1 MPKRMFPKVT
11 DQVAA
16 HLRAELCRGR
26 WIAEMPGRHEVA
38 AELGVSPQT
47 AQAALALLER
57 EGLLVSQGSG
67 RPRRIEPQKVAA
79 TGRPV
84 LRVAILVAA
93 AADRR
98 TDYMVDLKHELIGA
112 GHAAFFTPW
121 FIPDYGMNVRS
132 ITSYFRRTE
141 ADAWIVAAGARP
153 LLEWFVKREVPA
165 FAVFGRLTG
174 LPLAGAITDKRS
186 AIAKATRQ
194 LIELGHRRI
203 VFLTRRALRIPQQA
217 PILQVF
223 LDELEAHGISTGP
236 YNLPDWEEDLDG
248 FHRLL
253 NNLFQHTA
261 PTALIVDESIFF
273 VATMLFL
280 QSRRLQVPEDVSL
293 ICTDSDPHFTWC
305 RPSVAHIQWE
315 TAPVVRRA
323 LRWADNVARGKKDT
337 RQKVVNAEFF
347 EGGTIGPVPAE
358 KIQTRST
365 GRPWA

>member
-1 MPKRMFPKVT
+1 VRVSFVWLEDVGCFLDRFGAIYGKVT
-11 DQVAA
+11 VGLVRKEPEEA
-16 HLRAELCRGR
+16 RAK
-26 WIAEMPGRHEVA
+26 
-38 AELGVSPQT
+38 
-47 AQAALALLER
+47 LA
-57 EGLLVSQGSG
+57 S
-67 RPRRIEPQKVAA
+67 
-79 TGRPV
+79 
-84 LRVAILVAA
+84 
-93 AADRR
+93 DRQ

-132 ITSYFRRTE
+132 ITSYFRRTD
-141 ADAWIVAAGARP
+141 ADAWIVTAGARP
-153 LLEWFVKREVPA
+153 LLEWFVEEEVPV
-165 FAVFGRLTG
+165 FAIFGRLNG
-174 LPLAGAITDKRS
+174 LPLAGAISDKWS

-223 LDELEAHGISTGP
+223 LGELEAHGISTGP

-253 NNLFQHTA
+253 NSLFQHTP
-261 PTALIVDESIFF
+261 PTALIVDESIFL

-293 ICTDSDPHFTWC
+293 ICTDNDPHFTWC

-323 LRWADNVARGKKDT
+323 LRWADNLARSMKDI
-337 RQKVVNAEFF
+337 RQKVVNAEFI
-347 EGGTIGPVPAE
+347 EGGTIGPVTA
-358 KIQTRST
+358 KRIQTKLT
-365 GRPWA
+365 ARP

>member
-1 MPKRMFPKVT
+1 MPKRTFPRVAE
-11 DQVAA
+11 QVAA

-38 AELGVSPQT
+38 AEFGVSPQT

-57 EGLLVSQGSG
+57 EGLLASQGSG
-67 RPRRIEPQKVAA
+67 RPRRIERQKVAA
-79 TGRPV
+79 SGRPL

-93 AADRR
+93 ASDRQ

-121 FIPDYGMNVRS
+121 FMPDYGMNLKS
-132 ITSYFRRTE
+132 LTSYLRRTE

-153 LLEWFVKREVPA
+153 LLEWFVEKEVPV
-165 FAVFGRLTG
+165 FAVFGRLAG
-174 LPLAGAITDKRS
+174 LPVAGAIADKRP
-186 AIAKATRQ
+186 AIAHVARH
-194 LIELGHRRI
+194 LIKLGHRRI
-203 VFLTRRALRIPQQA
+203 VFLTRRALRFPQQA

-223 LDELEAHGISTGP
+223 LDELEAHGISTGA

-253 NNLFQHTA
+253 GSLFQHTP

-280 QSRRLQVPEDVSL
+280 QSRRLQVPDDVSL

-305 RPSVAHIQWE
+305 RPSVAHIHWE

-323 LRWADNVARGKKDT
+323 LRWADNVARGKRDT
-337 RQKVVNAEFF
+337 RQKVVTAEFI
-347 EGGTIGPVPAE
+347 EGGTIGPVTVE
-358 KIQTRST
+358 KNPTKFT
-365 GRPWA
+365 ARP